1 MPRTLV
7 ALVLICQLTVAS
19 EPATAW
25 QAEIERDIWGVP
37 HIMGE
42 TDADTAFGLG
52 YAMAEDTWRVI
63 QDTIP
68 YYRGTAGSV
77 FGPDAAKQ
85 DYLVHWLGLWEDLD
99 LRYESDLQPA
109 TRDYVEAYA
118 AGITQYAREHPEEVE
133 LDLLPL
139 TGKDVI
145 AGHMLRHILFYGFES
160 TVSELLAETRARPVA
175 TPGSVTLD
183 QHPVGS
189 NAIAV
194 GPSRSSDGSTML
206 VINSHQPLTGP
217 VAWYEA
223 HLQSNEGLNV
233 MGGLFPGAP
242 AIAVGFTPQT
252 AWAATVNKPDLVD
265 VYVLDIDPDNPDRYR
280 LDGEWRELEKKE
292 VEIDVL
298 IWGFIPWSVTE
309 TVYRSVHGPVLKTE
323 HGTYAV
329 RYAGMGELRQ
339 VEQWLAMNRARS
351 FTAWQN
357 AMAMNRIQ
365 SFNFVFA
372 GASGNIHFIH
382 NAQLPKRVTGWD
394 WTQYLPG
401 DRSDLIWHDFYP
413 TNLLPQVTNP
423 PSGFVLSTNQ
433 SPFAISAP
441 GSNPDP
447 AGVAS
452 NAGWQTRMTN
462 RAVRGLELFAR
473 HEQVSPQDLLAIKH
487 DHVYSENYRG
497 MDFLRSVAAL
507 QLSDPEAQEAQRILR
522 QWNRA
527 TDKENRD
534 APLAVC
540 ILSAEWLS
548 ESNGTSIPD
557 ARETLAT
564 CVERITAMTGRLRPT
579 WGEFNRHGRGEAH
592 YPMAGGPDTL
602 RAAYAG
608 PGDDKTFHRVTG
620 GDGLYYLVRWDV
632 NGEQHIRGIH
642 QYGNHF
648 DDPEHPHYHDQAEDF
663 SNEIM
668 HPALFRHKDRAP
680 LVESRYSVSSGGDR
694 DGRLAGD

>member
-1 MPRTLV
+1 MFKLFLTLNLACLLTLASGSV
-7 ALVLICQLTVAS
+7 A
-19 EPATAW
+19 AW
-25 QAEIERDIWGVP
+25 QAEIERDVWGVP

-52 YAMAEDTWRVI
+52 YAMAEDTWQVI
-63 QDTIP
+63 QNTIP
-68 YYRGTAGSV
+68 YYRGIAGRF

-99 LRYESDLQPA
+99 RRYETDLQPA

-118 AGITQYAREHPEEVE
+118 AGITQYAREHPNVVD
-133 LDLLPL
+133 LDILPL

-160 TVSELLAETRARPVA
+160 TVTELLADQRARA
-175 TPGSVTLD
+175 LSTAGSVTLD
-183 QHPVGS
+183 KQPVGS

-194 GPSRSSDGSTML
+194 GPTRSSDGSTML

-223 HLQSNEGLNV
+223 HLQSAQGLNV

-242 AIAVGFTPQT
+242 AIAVGFTPET

-265 VYVLDIDPDNPDRYR
+265 VYVLDVDPDNPNRYQ
-280 LDGEWRELEKKE
+280 LDGQWLDLETKDVK
-292 VEIDVL
+292 IDVL

-309 TVYRSVHGPVLKTE
+309 TVYRSVHGPVLKTG

-351 FTAWQN
+351 LPAWID

-372 GASGNIHFIH
+372 AASGDIQFMH
-382 NAQLPKRVTGWD
+382 NAQLPRRASGWD
-394 WTQYLPG
+394 WTLYLPG

-413 TNLLPQVTNP
+413 THRLPQVTNP

-433 SPFAISAP
+433 TPFAISEA

-447 AGVAS
+447 GTAPPHG
-452 NAGWQTRMTN
+452 GWQTRMTN
-462 RAVRGLELFAR
+462 RAVRGLELFA
-473 HEQVSPQDLLAIKH
+473 QLDTVSARQLLAIKH
-487 DHVYSENYRG
+487 DNVYSEHYRG
-497 MDFLRSVAAL
+497 MDFLGTVVAL
-507 QLSDPEAQEAQRILR
+507 QLTDPKLQEAQRVLK

-527 TDKENRD
+527 TDKANRD

-540 ILSAEWLS
+540 ILAAEWLS
-548 ESNGTSIPD
+548 ESNGTPTPEPL
-557 ARETLAT
+557 ETLET
-564 CVERITAMTGRLRPT
+564 CAKRVTSMTGQLRPT
-579 WGEFNRHGRGEAH
+579 WGEFNRHGRGDVL

-620 GDGLYYLVRWDV
+620 GDGLYYLVRWDG
-632 NGEQHIRGIH
+632 NGDQSILGTH

-648 DDPEHPHYHDQAEDF
+648 DNPDHPHYLDQAEDF
-663 SNEIM
+663 ANEIL
-668 HPALFRHKDRAP
+668 HAALFSDLDREP
-680 LVESRYSVSSGGDR
+680 LVESRYLIRSGSD
-694 DGRLAGD
+694 